1 MFDTCELHILLS
13 ALLDMCSRPSLC
25 FAGGFRSAPPCMCFS
40 SEYFR
45 RGADKMQAENR
56 PLMTSFSS
64 PPPLSLFFFFFTP
77 LLLLPLPALIAHS
90 PRLPRYFSHC
100 LHLLRLI
107 TLFFSLSSP
116 AVYRSLPSLVP
127 PSLFFLKC
135 APLLPL
141 SSSPSVSCIFFPP
154 VCPFIPLTLLLCLIT
169 RPLPLHFHSLSP
181 LLHAVV
187 LCLPACLPACLSIP

>member
-1 MFDTCELHILLS
+1 MAFPQEITTQGTFELFVW
-13 ALLDMCSRPSLC
+13 AT
-25 FAGGFRSAPPCMCFS
+25 A
-40 SEYFR
+40 
-45 RGADKMQAENR
+45 
-56 PLMTSFSS
+56 TSFRWWIQICLRDIFHYLGTVLKRLRIEGNSS
-64 PPPLSLFFFFFTP
+64 PASFLVSLLIRHIRASLSPPLSS
-77 LLLLPLPALIAHS
+77 PLPALIAHS